1 MSRAFVK
8 EDDQEE
14 APFIAPR
21 APLPAGTTNY
31 VTPAGMEALLSEKS
45 HLERAKEK
53 AFQLENLTEKRRA
66 STEINGKLKLL
77 EERINSA
84 RVLSPEDQ
92 PKNEVRFGAKVQLEI
107 SGNKQLF
114 QLVGVDE
121 ANVKDQKI
129 AFTSPIAKAII
140 GKHVNETTL
149 LQLGTQTKS
158 LKVLEIIY

>member
-21 APLPAGTTNY
+21 APLPPGTTNY
-31 VTPAGMEALLSEKS
+31 VTPAGMEALHTEKS
-45 HLERAKEK
+45 HLERDKEK

-84 RVLSPEDQ
+84 RLLNPSDQ
-92 PKNEVRFGAKVQLEI
+92 PINEVRFGAKVQLEI
-107 SGNKQLF
+107 NGKKQLF

-121 ANVKDQKI
+121 ANVKEQKI

-140 GKHVNETTL
+140 GKHVNETATM
-149 LQLGTQTKS
+149 QLGTQKKS
-158 LKVLEIIY
+158 LKVLRINY